1 MNELSM
7 LEEIGYYE
15 NYETDGG
22 FDDTDI
28 QYAYNES
35 KEADDYE

>member
-1 MNELSM
+1 MNYNHY
-7 LEEIGYYE
+7 EEDANYE
-15 NYETDGG
+15 MYETDGG
-22 FDDTDI
+22 FDDTDY

>member
-1 MNELSM
+1 MNYNHY
-7 LEEIGYYE
+7 EEDANYE
-15 NYETDGG
+15 MYETDDG
-22 FDDTDI
+22 FDDTDY